1 MTGKTE
7 IYHGRTAS
15 VGNSRGIRLEA
26 AFFKSHGLNVGRECT
41 VRPLAGDTFIVSF
54 AGVSGE
60 SALDEQ
66 EQDPVFAGF
75 LQFLENDMIARPE
88 SISPADDLLAEM
100 EALVG
105 DSVQD

>member
-1 MTGKTE
+1 MAGKSE
-7 IYHGRTAS
+7 IYHGKTAS
-15 VGNSRGIRLEA
+15 VGNSRGIRLES
-26 AFFKSHGLNVGRECT
+26 AFFKSHDLNVGRECT

-54 AGVSGE
+54 AGGSGD

-88 SISPADDLLAEM
+88 AISPADDLLAEM

-105 DSVQD
+105 EPIQD